1 MKTFLKY
8 ILLYIAITA
17 IFLSSLLIVSYIPQK
32 AIKANVS
39 ESADIMVEE
48 GEKRRFRSFGRSLFN
63 DNSTD
68 AIMLNLTYTIDE
80 ENKLESIIKARRN
93 YVPGITEKIVKDM
106 VGDLPHET
114 EEYLMTDELL
124 DTVNGKK
131 QVSYE
136 YTRYWHGYI
145 VILRILLI
153 LFNITTIR
161 WLIQITLMT
170 LIIILAY
177 YLKKNTNSKKI
188 AISLIMAFIATDF
201 FVWNYVIQGMF
212 VMIIALLIS
221 IFIANK
227 KINDKNL
234 NMWLFISGALTV
246 YLDFLTTP
254 LVSILLPIIVYTAV
268 NNSEETNTKKV
279 IIRLIK
285 NLIAWGSGYLGIWFA
300 KWIIADI
307 LYDMDIVKLS
317 FIQIYYRMGGIREFD
332 CENIPLYGLLNN
344 LINSL
349 NYLVVSIYSFL
360 FIYAMGRATLYKKK
374 YFLSSEKIPYYVCFI
389 IPLMWYYII
398 SEHSYQHFFF
408 TYKTM
413 LIPLLSIMLIVF
425 DDRNGRY
432 IIKKEDEKE
441 VKND

>member
-93 YVPGITEKIVKDM
+93 YVQGITEKIVEDI

-114 EEYLMTDELL
+114 EEYLMTDELF

>member
-1 MKTFLKY
+1 MFLKY

-93 YVPGITEKIVKDM
+93 YVPGITEKIVEDI

-114 EEYLMTDELL
+114 EEYLMTDELF

-145 VILRILLI
+145 VILRILLT

>member
-93 YVPGITEKIVKDM
+93 YVPGITEKIVEDI

-114 EEYLMTDELL
+114 EEYLMTDELF

-145 VILRILLI
+145 VILRILLT